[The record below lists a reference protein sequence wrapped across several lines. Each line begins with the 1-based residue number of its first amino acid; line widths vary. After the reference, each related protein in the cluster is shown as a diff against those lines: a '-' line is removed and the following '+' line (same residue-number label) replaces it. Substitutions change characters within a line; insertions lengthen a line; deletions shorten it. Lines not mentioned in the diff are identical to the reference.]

1 MFSNFVSK
9 KITKGRIHSSA
20 IAIFFAL
27 VLAYIG
33 GRVTGGSKGLADVTL
48 FTGVG
53 VLGASTLRDFT
64 IVATSFGAKLSEL
77 NEKLEELENSGKS
90 EAEKAK
96 AASDKELAKLQ
107 KQVADL
113 TKERDEAKENFA
125 KSERTSKIAKLA
137 AKHSFSDAEY
147 LDYLTNAKQL
157 DLDDDTATAE
167 YMKELGKSKPELFKS
182 TAKPGGGTGTGGK
195 AVSSAKE
202 RMDELM
208 KKDSLTTREAD
219 EVIELQQK
227 IQAEGSGEANNKGE

>member
-1 MFSNFVSK
+1 MDIKSILK
-9 KITKGRIHSSA
+9 KVAEGKELTAEEKDFLTNYDPDASDGRIPKSRLDKE
-20 IAIFFAL
+20 IEK
-27 VLAYIG
+27 YNTEKK
-33 GRVTGGSKGLADVTL
+33 RADEL
-48 FTGVG
+48 
-53 VLGASTLRDFT
+53 D
-64 IVATSFGAKLSEL
+64 AKLSEL

-125 KSERTSKIAKLA
+125 NSERTSKIAKLA